1 MSTWS
6 PFAPHHCKHHG
17 DTVACSSSDNL
28 PFRNL
33 VGPSH
38 GIESGQCRQDHLCL
52 TLSYRACEPSLYPSL
67 AAWPREIC
75 WTSLSQSQV
84 REGVMGLIC
93 PHFFCLII
101 KAIRVNDILLPFSLS
116 FPIPQVYTRWMRTQ
130 RITSIPPLKLIFR
143 ILPLS
148 SLTLKTVNSE
158 NLLGGGRR
166 DWILPMHFLSDIFYC
181 MPGGHLLY
189 LEIIKLAFSLL
200 LLIALWINYSLAT
213 GDDGSASHHW
223 ARGGYETVALFLNH
237 SITVFRVFFF
247 FSWTQLV
254 HSHASQLREYL
265 ESS

>member
-1 MSTWS
+1 MS
-6 PFAPHHCKHHG
+6 H
-17 DTVACSSSDNL
+17 SSGLHQVDENTKNNIYSSFKTYIPN
-28 PFRNL
+28 
-33 VGPSH
+33 S
-38 GIESGQCRQDHLCL
+38 
-52 TLSYRACEPSLYPSL
+52 PSL
-67 AAWPREIC
+67 
-75 WTSLSQSQV
+75 
-84 REGVMGLIC
+84 
-93 PHFFCLII
+93 
-101 KAIRVNDILLPFSLS
+101 FSD
-116 FPIPQVYTRWMRTQ
+116 
-130 RITSIPPLKLIFR
+130 
-143 ILPLS
+143 
-148 SLTLKTVNSE
+148 SE
-158 NLLGGGRR
+158 NLLGGGRG